1 MKPLLLALLVSL
13 DAVTGASTAGC
24 SPTQRNGLTAPT
36 AITEPALSNG
46 IASGLLHA
54 AAFPPRNEPF
64 LFRTNLESKY
74 RDGLHREATSSYV
87 DIEGTVVWTQ
97 EYLRYR
103 VSQCGHAAAVAK
115 VLRQID
121 GFAAEPECNA
131 ASTSA
136 FPPRN
141 EPLDFRVQLE
151 QKYRDGLGRAPTMT
165 FVDPEGDI
173 VWTLEYFRYRLSSC
187 SHASAESKV
196 FAQIDVR
203 SQIPPDCTVCAGPPA
218 ATGFLGW
225 STFDVPP
232 GSVKLAWEPAAG
244 VVGTH
249 IVELGTTRGASNIAV
264 VEVSGASR
272 SHTFDRLMPG
282 DYFGR
287 VRAKNDCGVSPYS
300 NEANPRVR

>member
-1 MKPLLLALLVSL
+1 MTGPPVPGVNAWEGAGMKPLLLALLVSL

-165 FVDPEGDI
+165 FVDPEGRHRLDARI
-173 VWTLEYFRYRLSSC
+173 LSLSPQFMRPRRGLNQKSLRRSMCAARYRRI
-187 SHASAESKV
+187 ARSA
-196 FAQIDVR
+196 
-203 SQIPPDCTVCAGPPA
+203 PA
-218 ATGFLGW
+218 R
-225 STFDVPP
+225 PRR
-232 GSVKLAWEPAAG
+232 PAFW
-244 VVGTH
+244 VG
-249 IVELGTTRGASNIAV
+249 R
-264 VEVSGASR
+264 
-272 SHTFDRLMPG
+272 RLMSHQ
-282 DYFGR
+282 DQ
-287 VRAKNDCGVSPYS
+287 
-300 NEANPRVR
+300 